1 MSLEAKNALCE
12 IIKKAREDKGL
23 TLTKVSNSLR
33 LDEAY
38 LQSIES
44 GEFEKLPA
52 AYERMFLK
60 SYMKFLSLDTEE
72 NLKLVGKI
80 FNLPE
85 EKQNLQPQKA
95 AERPSKPLMPMAKHV
110 AWFPIVLVVLLF
122 IYISYTYINT
132 AVDEPEP
139 VAELS
144 LKDAIATIDTVT
156 IDTAKFMAAQIKNDS
171 LTLNLHVLEPVYL
184 FARADSLHEH
194 KISGKKFQ
202 HYQIK
207 AANRINLYMS
217 DGSRV
222 NVTFNDSNY
231 GVLTP
236 PDYRVNFM
244 IFTIDGLVNRGISKK
259 KEVNDSLPT
268 DSI

>member
-1 MSLEAKNALCE
+1 MSLEAKSALCE
-12 IIKKAREDKGL
+12 IIKQARKDKGL
-23 TLTKVSNSLR
+23 SLTKVSNSLR

-38 LQSIES
+38 LQYIEA

-52 AYERMFLK
+52 AYERMFIK
-60 SYMKFLSLDTEE
+60 SYLKFLVLDTEE
-72 NLKLVGKI
+72 NLKLVGEI
-80 FNLPE
+80 FNQVE
-85 EKQNLQPQKA
+85 EKQIVQPHKTPDRSA
-95 AERPSKPLMPMAKHV
+95 KSLMPMAKHV
-110 AWFPIVLVVLLF
+110 AWFPIVLVILLF
-122 IYISYTYINT
+122 IYISYTYINS

-144 LKDAIATIDTVT
+144 LEDAIASIDTVT
-156 IDTAKFMAAQIKNDS
+156 VDTAKQMVSQNKNDS
-171 LTLNLHVLEPVYL
+171 LTLNLHVLDPVYL
-184 FARADSLHEH
+184 FSRTDSLNER

-244 IFTIDGLVNRGISKK
+244 IFTKDGLINRGISKK
-259 KEVNDSLPT
+259 KAVNDSLST